1 MQGTHLQAFEIERS
15 AASSAKQPSPAVGEK
30 EHAVYVRDMVCLP
43 SAEKCVRHH
52 GDKHHLQPYK
62 HMQMK
67 SFDSGDR
74 ERRVLARVVVCK
86 PSCVVSVLSRLG

>member
-1 MQGTHLQAFEIERS
+1 MRFMFVTWYA
-15 AASSAKQPSPAVGEK
+15 
-30 EHAVYVRDMVCLP
+30 YT
-43 SAEKCVRHH
+43 SAEKCVHH
-52 GDKHHLQPYK
+52 YGDKHHLQPYK

-86 PSCVVSVLSRLG
+86 PSCVVSVLSGLS